1 MKPLDI
7 LLDAA
12 RKDLAAYAGLQW
24 RKFQLAKH
32 HELIVDRLHALET
45 GKIRRLMIF
54 LPPRH
59 GKSLLTTHMFPAYY
73 LGRHP
78 DRSIISAAYGQ
89 DLADDFGRRVRNTVS
104 DPLHQMLFPDCKL
117 VEDASS
123 MRRFGTTAGGSYFA
137 VGRGGSITG
146 RGADL
151 IIIDDPIKDREEAQS
166 EVLRRSLYEWFC
178 SVAYTRLQPNGAICI
193 VQTRWHE
200 ADLAG
205 MLLSHNP
212 SEWEVLSLPA
222 IAETDEEFRRA
233 GEALWPEQ
241 FPIPMLERIR
251 AVVGG
256 STWASLYQQRPA
268 AAEGTVF
275 KREWWGSYDQPPQFT
290 RLVQSWDTAF
300 KTGSDNDY
308 SVCTTWGVATFGYFL
323 LGLWRG
329 RVEFPELKKQMASQA
344 EVWSP
349 AAILVEDQ
357 ASGQSLIQELKWQTA
372 LPIVAIRPDRDKL
385 SRAQAVTPIIEAGKV
400 YLPQGASWRH
410 QFIDELASF
419 PTGLY
424 DDVVDS
430 TTQALNFIHRPK
442 QTHSW
447 SVWPV
452 RL

>member
-1 MKPLDI
+1 MKAVSI
-7 LLDAA
+7 LINAA
-12 RKDLAAYAGLQW
+12 QRDLAAYATLQW
-24 RKFQLAKH
+24 KGFQLAKH
-32 HELIVDRLHALET
+32 HELIIDSLHALEA

-78 DRSIISAAYGQ
+78 DRSIITATYGQ
-89 DLADDFGRRVRNTVS
+89 DLADDFGRKVRNTVC
-104 DPLHQMLFPDCKL
+104 DPLHQMLFSNCKL
-117 VEDASS
+117 MDDASS

-137 VGRGGSITG
+137 VGKGGSITG

-151 IIIDDPIKDREEAQS
+151 VIIDDPIKDREEAQS
-166 EVLRRSLYEWFC
+166 EVLRRTLYEWFC
-178 SVAYTRLQPNGAICI
+178 SVIYTRLQPGGAICI

-205 MLLSHNP
+205 MLLSNNP
-212 SEWEVLSLPA
+212 GEWEILSLPA
-222 IAETDEEFRRA
+222 IAETDEAFRRA

-241 FPIPMLERIR
+241 FPLPALETIR
-251 AVVGG
+251 AAVGG
-256 STWASLYQQRPA
+256 STWASLYQQRPT

-275 KREWWGSYDQPPQFT
+275 KREWWRFYEQPPQFT
-290 RLVQSWDTAF
+290 RIVQSWDTAF

-308 SVCTTWGVATFGYFL
+308 SVCTTWGVASFGYFL
-323 LGLWRG
+323 LGFWRG
-329 RVEFPELKKQMASQA
+329 RVEFPELKKQMATQA
-344 EVWSP
+344 EVWRP
-349 AAILVEDQ
+349 AQILVEDQ

-385 SRAQAVTPIIEAGKV
+385 SRAQAATPMIEAGKA
-400 YLPQGASWRH
+400 YLPQGASWLH
-410 QFIDELASF
+410 QFLDELASF
-419 PTGLY
+419 PTGVH

-430 TTQALNFIHRPK
+430 TTQALNYIHRPQSK
-442 QTHSW
+442 NGW